1 MLDISTGRTDLQPQ
15 SCAFANC
22 GQLRRLKVCKAQ
34 RGQFAILARESGEAV
49 DHNCEFLKDEGE
61 SGADEDEIRVAGT
74 ISWRLER

>member
-1 MLDISTGRTDLQPQ
+1 M
-15 SCAFANC
+15 
-22 GQLRRLKVCKAQ
+22 CKAQ

>member
-1 MLDISTGRTDLQPQ
+1 M
-15 SCAFANC
+15 
-22 GQLRRLKVCKAQ
+22 CKAQ
-34 RGQFAILARESGEAV
+34 RGQFAILARESGKAV